1 MRAEVEDNAVAA
13 PAAVLSVRNLR
24 TQFFTRDGIVRA
36 VDDLSFDVQRGET
49 LGIVGE
55 SGCGKSVSALSIMR
69 LIPQHAGRIVSG
81 SVSFEG
87 TELTTLSEHQMRRI
101 RGNRISMI
109 FQEPMT
115 SLNPVLTVG
124 EQIAESL
131 RIHQGQPGRRALEHA
146 VEMLALVRIADP
158 KRRAGEYPHQLSGG
172 MRQRVMIAIALA
184 CNPKVLIADEPT
196 TALDVTI
203 QAQILELMLELKE
216 RLGTAIILI
225 THDLGVIAETA
236 RRAIVMYAGRKVEE
250 APVAELFSNPL
261 HPYTRGLLN
270 SIPRRTA
277 AGRRSNIRGRL
288 QEISGI
294 VPSLREELAGCAF
307 APRCSFAVERCTRE
321 RPVLVQHGPAHLAAC
336 WETARVAGEA
346 ASVAAET
353 ASVAAETAIGG
364 AAPR

>member
-1 MRAEVEDNAVAA
+1 MR
-13 PAAVLSVRNLR
+13 
-24 TQFFTRDGIVRA
+24 
-36 VDDLSFDVQRGET
+36 
-49 LGIVGE
+49 
-55 SGCGKSVSALSIMR
+55 
-69 LIPQHAGRIVSG
+69 
-81 SVSFEG
+81 FEG
-87 TELTTLSEHQMRRI
+87 TELTTLPEHEMRRI

-131 RIHQGQPGRRALEHA
+131 RIHQNQPRRWAAEHA
-146 VEMLALVRIADP
+146 AEMLSLVRIADP

-203 QAQILELMLELKE
+203 QAQILNLMLELKE
-216 RLGTAIILI
+216 RLGTAVVLI

-250 APVAELFSNPL
+250 APVAELFRNPL

-277 AGRRSNIRGRL
+277 AGRRSHVRGRL
-288 QEISGI
+288 QEIAGI
-294 VPSLREELAGCAF
+294 VPSLREEIRGCAF
-307 APRCSFAVERCTRE
+307 APRCSFAKERCTLE
-321 RPVLVQHGPAHLAAC
+321 QPVLERHGPEHLAAC
-336 WETARVAGEA
+336 WESARVAEA
-346 ASVAAET
+346 
-353 ASVAAETAIGG
+353 
-364 AAPR
+364 